1 MSLLRFH
8 GVRRS
13 AWVALWMSAGAVAI
27 VGCGGEATTDAESTT
42 ATASALTDEKEQ
54 AICNQLLV
62 PENAMLHAP
71 CGSYKETCTNGTAWG
86 IYGDQFCADC
96 RDTDGNAKHSCVTK
110 AGCPEWSLWND
121 TGALR
126 CGTKP
131 EVTPQPVSTVQ
142 GLVDA
147 LESADDAQFLTAVR
161 HFQRE
166 PVWGGL
172 ADTAGGL
179 RARGALGLARQG
191 HEQFM
196 LLMADLLV
204 DPELH
209 ILNIAT
215 AVEER
220 RRGVARALMQETAA
234 RGRKA
239 GAVLAT
245 LEVRRSNA
253 GAIALYRSLGY
264 RQVGIRPNYYADEG
278 EDAIVMIAD
287 L

>member
-1 MSLLRFH
+1 MQPDDLDR
-8 GVRRS
+8 V
-13 AWVALWMSAGAVAI
+13 MEI
-27 VGCGGEATTDAESTT
+27 
-42 ATASALTDEKEQ
+42 EK
-54 AICNQLLV
+54 
-62 PENAMLHAP
+62 
-71 CGSYKETCTNGTAWG
+71 
-86 IYGDQFCADC
+86 
-96 RDTDGNAKHSCVTK
+96 DGFAH
-110 AGCPEWSLWND
+110 PW
-121 TGALR
+121 
-126 CGTKP
+126 
-131 EVTPQPVSTVQ
+131 
-142 GLVDA
+142 
-147 LESADDAQFLTAVR
+147 SADLIR
-161 HFQRE
+161 RE
-166 PVWGGL
+166 LAHDWATILLATERSGHGGQQ
-172 ADTAGGL
+172 AEVVTG
-179 RARGALGLARQG
+179 
-191 HEQFM
+191 FVVYW
-196 LLMADLLV
+196 LV
-204 DPELH
+204 HDELH